1 MTSHVRRHQAA
12 RPSRQ
17 DAKTPPAGARRL
29 IRDLLRRDPQDRWA
43 AVFGR
48 ITAYSFAVAVVTEVL
63 LLPFFRPSTAL
74 VSARR

>member
-29 IRDLLRRDPQDRWA
+29 IRDLLRRDTQDRWA

-48 ITAYSFAVAVVTEVL
+48 ITAYSFAVAVVTGVL